1 MKDNFNLT
9 LMSKEEKAKEY
20 AKVACL
26 DIVRHYN
33 VFTKEEIS
41 KFTTTDY
48 LAGYTQAEQDLSSQ
62 LTAYKEA
69 LRELVEF
76 KMSSDNLPEKDKYK
90 LSNQSIDV
98 IGCSNNEGS
107 SYHPFFV
114 YYDYDKNKW
123 FSHTSSRE
131 VKVIS
136 WIHFDLY
143 KIKTLIKD

>member
-1 MKDNFNLT
+1 
-9 LMSKEEKAKEY
+9 MSKYKAEEKP
-20 AKVACL
+20 
-26 DIVRHYN
+26 
-33 VFTKEEIS
+33 
-41 KFTTTDY
+41 Y
-48 LAGYTQAEQDLSSQ
+48 LQDLFEHMNNEHGLILLQSEMQEIIDICLKQKDYSSLSTENAQ
-62 LTAYKEA
+62 LREA

-107 SYHPFFV
+107 SYNPFFV